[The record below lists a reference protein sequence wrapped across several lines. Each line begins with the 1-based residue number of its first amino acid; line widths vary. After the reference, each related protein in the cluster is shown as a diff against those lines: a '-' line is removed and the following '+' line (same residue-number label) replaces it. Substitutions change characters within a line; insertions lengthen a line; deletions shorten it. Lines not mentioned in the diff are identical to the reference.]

1 MSVWVDDPT
10 DLDLEVIYS
19 VETNFLALSDLPSL
33 LSSLES
39 LKRFVSGI
47 KMLAEVPLGQI
58 VAVLTPTCT
67 LQSIMCLFHS
77 IYIPIAYP
85 LTFAPCNYK

>member
-58 VAVLTPTCT
+58 VAVLNSHLHTAIYNVSIPFHIYSNSLPLNICT
-67 LQSIMCLFHS
+67 M
-77 IYIPIAYP
+77 
-85 LTFAPCNYK
+85 